1 MKFTS
6 TFSALLVVLPLMAHV
21 SGLAVPE
28 GAVVARQRGGFGGKG
43 AKAAPPAKGAATGKG
58 ATAATSAVVPPPAT
72 SSTAAAAPPANNAA
86 AASGSGGDLQSS
98 LTIDPSVIQTTGTG
112 QNPPTAGQ
120 ADAATSP
127 NNFAN
132 FCALGLPN
140 VPLTNGL
147 QLTTGS
153 CNPIPIGNIPST
165 ANIPSSKFQDPV
177 NLQDLTPNTA
187 FNVTL
192 GVKNIQLGT
201 FTNAAQTY
209 FGNPQTLNA
218 QGQIIGHQHIVIEA
232 IDSLT
237 STTITDATKFQFFKG
252 IDQGQDANGNVVVPV
267 AAGLP
272 AGVYRMGTIMSSA
285 THQPVIVP
293 IAQHG
298 ICDDVI
304 YITVGQGAGAAAAA
318 TGAANGAAAPPATK

>member
-1 MKFTS
+1 M
-6 TFSALLVVLPLMAHV
+6 
-21 SGLAVPE
+21 
-28 GAVVARQRGGFGGKG
+28 
-43 AKAAPPAKGAATGKG
+43 
-58 ATAATSAVVPPPAT
+58 
-72 SSTAAAAPPANNAA
+72 
-86 AASGSGGDLQSS
+86 
-98 LTIDPSVIQTTGTG
+98 
-112 QNPPTAGQ
+112 
-120 ADAATSP
+120 
-127 NNFAN
+127 
-132 FCALGLPN
+132 
-140 VPLTNGL
+140 
-147 QLTTGS
+147 
-153 CNPIPIGNIPST
+153 
-165 ANIPSSKFQDPV
+165 